1 MLESLLFV
9 VLLGGIP
16 VIYSYVALYIYAPNQ
31 NDLWANLT
39 GGLKNGWKFTM
50 LLTVLSYIYMSYRF
64 IQQDQFEPY
73 LCACYTVF
81 LGSASQWALFAI
93 IDIKNEEKSIFIQIN
108 LWITAFATGG
118 FLGFSIAIT
127 EPLLI
132 LCCGIIFLH
141 HAFFD
146 AWMWSTGFLPE
157 NNKKNDDA
165 SKDPTNEN
173 PKQNEQT
180 NLLF

>member
-16 VIYSYVALYIYAPNQ
+16 VIYSYVALYIYAPEQ
-31 NDLWANLT
+31 NKLWANLK
-39 GGLKNGWKFTM
+39 GLKYYWIASM
-50 LLTVLSYIYMSYRF
+50 IVTVLFYIYMSYRF

-93 IDIKNEEKSIFIQIN
+93 IDIKNDEKSIFIQIN
-108 LWITAFATGG
+108 LVITAIATVG
-118 FLGFSIAIT
+118 FL
-127 EPLLI
+127 LI
-132 LCCGIIFLH
+132 SFFTGEIILVFCCLFIFLH

-146 AWMWSTGFLPE
+146 AWMWSKGFLPE
-157 NNKKNDDA
+157 ENKKNDGA
-165 SKDPTNEN
+165 SNDPTKDPTNEN
-173 PKQNEQT
+173 PKQN
-180 NLLF
+180 LLF

>member
-1 MLESLLFV
+1 MLESLLIV

-16 VIYSYVALYIYAPNQ
+16 VIYSYVALYIYAPEQ
-31 NDLWANLT
+31 DKLWANLK
-39 GGLKNGWKFTM
+39 GLEYYWIVSM
-50 LLTVLSYIYMSYRF
+50 ILTVLSYIYMSYRF
-64 IQQDQFEPY
+64 IQQDQYEPS

-93 IDIKNEEKSIFIQIN
+93 IDIKNDEKSIFIQIN
-108 LWITAFATGG
+108 LVITAIATCV

-132 LCCGIIFLH
+132 LCCGIIAAH
-141 HAFFD
+141 HTFFD
-146 AWMWSTGFLPE
+146 AWMWSKGFLPE
-157 NNKKNDDA
+157 ENKMNDGA
-165 SKDPTNEN
+165 SKYPTNEN
-173 PKQNEQT
+173 QKENGQT